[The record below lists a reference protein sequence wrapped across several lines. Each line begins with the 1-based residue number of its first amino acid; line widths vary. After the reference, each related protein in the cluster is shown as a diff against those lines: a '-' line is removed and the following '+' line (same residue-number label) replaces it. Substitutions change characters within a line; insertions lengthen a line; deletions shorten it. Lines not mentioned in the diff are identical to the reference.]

1 MAKKDYDALAA
12 SVIDKVGGK
21 ENIASVRHC
30 ITRLRFILK
39 DESIAKDDEIRGV
52 QHVMDVVKG
61 GGEYQVVIGPD
72 VGDAYDAAIKIL
84 GPEFAGGEAKV
95 DASAEDK
102 KDEKKS
108 FSSRCADL
116 VSSIFMPVIGGMCGV
131 GLLKVFLILFT
142 NLGILSTE
150 SGVYTIMSAGADAF
164 MYFLPFALAYS
175 AAERFKCNK
184 YTALAVVAPLLFSTI
199 TTAYAEQQQIFFGPI
214 PVTLVNYGNSV
225 IPAVVGVWLLSVLER
240 SVNKLLPKS
249 LQFFLTPTICVT
261 IMVPVLLIAIGPAT
275 LWLGNAF
282 ADAFLFVYELQPM
295 VASIIYGAFYPLL
308 IIFGAHWALMP
319 IMMNNFAV
327 LGYDWLTP
335 LSFGCA
341 YAIAGACFAVFLKTK
356 NKHLKEMA
364 GPNTAIAV
372 VGGVTEP
379 AIYGVVLKYKK
390 PFICACIGSG
400 VGSAFIA
407 TAGFQRIAMV
417 GFNLFS
423 IPAFMTFPGGWCI
436 PWVVISS
443 FVVAFVL
450 TYIWGFKD
458 SMIPESEREPQAQN
472 A

>member
-1 MAKKDYDALAA
+1 MAKKDYEALAA
-12 SVIDKVGGK
+12 SVIEGVGGK

-39 DESIAKDDEIRGV
+39 DESIAKDDEVRHV
-52 QHVMDVVKG
+52 EHVMDVVKG

-72 VGDAYDAAIKIL
+72 VSDAYEAAVKVL
-84 GPEFAGGEAKV
+84 GSEFAGGEEK
-95 DASAEDK
+95 AEAADSG
-102 KDEKKS
+102 EKKS
-108 FSSRCADL
+108 LSSRCADL

-131 GLLKVFLILFT
+131 GLLKVFLIILT
-142 NLGILSTE
+142 NLGVLSTE
-150 SGVYTIMSAGADAF
+150 SGVYTILAAGADAF
-164 MYFLPFALAYS
+164 MYFLPFALAFS

-184 YTALAVVAPLLFSTI
+184 YTALAVVAPLLCTSI
-199 TTAYAEQQQIFFGPI
+199 TTAFSEGTQIMFGPI
-214 PVTLVNYGNSV
+214 PVLPMNYGSSV
-225 IPAVVGVWLLSVLER
+225 IPAVVGVWLLSILEH
-240 SVNKLLPKS
+240 SIDKVLPKS
-249 LQFFLTPTICVT
+249 LRFFLTPTLCVT
-261 IMVPVLLIAIGPAT
+261 IMVPVMLVAIGPAT
-275 LWLGNAF
+275 LLLGNAF

-295 VASIIYGAFYPLL
+295 VASVVYGAFYPLL

-335 LSFGCA
+335 LSFGCT
-341 YAIAGACFAVFLKTK
+341 YAIAGACCAVFLKTK
-356 NKHLKEMA
+356 NKHLKEIA

-379 AIYGVVLKYKK
+379 AIYTVVLKYKK
-390 PFICACIGSG
+390 PFICACIGSA

-443 FVVAFVL
+443 FLVAFIL
-450 TYIWGFKD
+450 TLVWGFKD
-458 SMIPESEREPQAQN
+458 SMIPESEREPEN

>member
-12 SVIDKVGGK
+12 NVIDKVGGK

-72 VGDAYDAAIKIL
+72 VVDSYDAAIKIL

-175 AAERFKCNK
+175 AAERFRSSRRRCS
-184 YTALAVVAPLLFSTI
+184 ALSPRLTRNNSRFSLALF
-199 TTAYAEQQQIFFGPI
+199 P
-214 PVTLVNYGNSV
+214 
-225 IPAVVGVWLLSVLER
+225 
-240 SVNKLLPKS
+240 
-249 LQFFLTPTICVT
+249 
-261 IMVPVLLIAIGPAT
+261 
-275 LWLGNAF
+275 
-282 ADAFLFVYELQPM
+282 
-295 VASIIYGAFYPLL
+295 
-308 IIFGAHWALMP
+308 
-319 IMMNNFAV
+319 
-327 LGYDWLTP
+327 
-335 LSFGCA
+335 
-341 YAIAGACFAVFLKTK
+341 
-356 NKHLKEMA
+356 
-364 GPNTAIAV
+364 
-372 VGGVTEP
+372 
-379 AIYGVVLKYKK
+379 
-390 PFICACIGSG
+390 
-400 VGSAFIA
+400 
-407 TAGFQRIAMV
+407 
-417 GFNLFS
+417 
-423 IPAFMTFPGGWCI
+423 
-436 PWVVISS
+436 
-443 FVVAFVL
+443 
-450 TYIWGFKD
+450 
-458 SMIPESEREPQAQN
+458 
-472 A
+472 